1 MFTTRQKILPQN
13 YLECLMEKGRAFT
26 LHEHH
31 ERALASALGVRPS
44 ELPSAIDKM
53 RSDPH
58 DVRLAIMYGSYL
70 RSEQQ
75 LDEAI
80 QLYEQAA
87 ELHYSRTIKELDE

>member
-31 ERALASALGVRPS
+31 ERTLANALGVRPS
-44 ELPSAIDKM
+44 ELPGAIDKM
-53 RSDPH
+53 RSDVH
-58 DVRLAIMYGSYL
+58 DVKLAILYANFL
-70 RSEQQ
+70 KSEQQ

-80 QLYEQAA
+80 QLYEKAA
-87 ELHYSRTIKELDE
+87 ELHYNKTIRGMDE